1 VQTAVKLSDYV
12 VQFIAD
18 LGVKH
23 VFMLPGG
30 GAMHLN
36 DSLGRCKPIEYICNL
51 HEQASAIAAENY
63 AKATGH
69 LGVCMVT
76 TGPGGTNTVTGVVGA
91 WLDSTPC
98 LFVSG
103 QVKRPDLKGNLG
115 VRQVGVQEVDI
126 VSIVR
131 SITKYAVTVTDP
143 ATIRYHLERAVY
155 LAQSGRPGPV
165 WIDVP
170 LDVQASDINPDSL
183 PGFDASSQPPL
194 FDREQLAAQV
204 ARTIELLNAAE
215 RPVLLAGN
223 GIRLAHAIDDFVGL
237 AELLEL
243 PIMLTWLAIDLV
255 PDSHRLYAGRPGSVA
270 PRGANFTI
278 QNADF
283 LLTIGARLDMVLTA
297 YAPQNL
303 ARAAKKVMVD
313 IDRAELSKMAHFGA
327 KIDLPI
333 QADAKAFL
341 TEMVRQID
349 RVKKKDRSPW
359 MRRCADWKNRW
370 PIVLPEHRTLS
381 GPVSTYFLAEALEE
395 ELSGGESIVS
405 GSSGSGIE
413 VFLHALRPKQGQR
426 IFHTTALGAM
436 GFGLPA
442 AIGAC
447 LGGGRQ
453 RTICVDGDGGIQM
466 NIQELQTVARLQ
478 LPIKFFILNNNGFSS
493 IRTSQQSWF
502 AGRLVA
508 ADPSS
513 NMTLPDVLEVAKAYG
528 VATARI
534 HDQSNLREDLRRVL
548 QMPGPVVC
556 DVISRPDE
564 ARTPRVSSSARAD
577 GTMVSKPLEDMF
589 PFLEREEF
597 LSNMLIP
604 PLEP

>member
-1 VQTAVKLSDYV
+1 VKLSDYV
-12 VQFIAD
+12 IQFIAD
-18 LGVKH
+18 LGIKH

-36 DSLGRCKPIEYICNL
+36 DSLGRCPQIEYVCNL
-51 HEQASAIAAENY
+51 HEQASAIAAEAY
-63 AKATGH
+63 AKSTGD
-69 LGVCMVT
+69 LGVCLVT
-76 TGPGGTNTVTGVVGA
+76 TGPGGTNTVTGLAGA

-103 QVKRPDLKGNLG
+103 QVKRPDLKGDLG

-126 VSIVR
+126 VMIVR

-143 ATIRYHLERAVY
+143 LTIRYHLERAVY
-155 LAQSGRPGPV
+155 VARSGRPGPV

-170 LDVQASDINPDSL
+170 LDVQATEIDPNSL
-183 PGFDASSQPPL
+183 CGFDASQEPPT
-194 FDREQLAAQV
+194 FDRGQLVAQV
-204 ARTIELLNAAE
+204 IRTIELLNNAE

-223 GIRLAHAIDDFVGL
+223 GVRLAGAVEEFRQLAGL
-237 AELLEL
+237 LGI
-243 PIMLTWLAIDLV
+243 PIMTTWLVMDLV
-255 PDSHRLYAGRPGSVA
+255 PYSHPLFVGRPGPVA
-270 PRGANFTI
+270 PRGANFAI
-278 QNADF
+278 QNSDF
-283 LLTIGARLDMVLTA
+283 LLTVGARLDMVITA
-297 YAPQNL
+297 YAPDKL

-313 IDRAELSKMAHFGA
+313 IDPAELAKMAHFKA
-327 KIDLPI
+327 KIDLSI

-341 TEMVRQID
+341 DEMIRQIG
-349 RVKKKDRSPW
+349 RVTKKDRGPW
-359 MRRCADWKNRW
+359 MRRCADWKTRY
-370 PIVLPEHRTLS
+370 PVLQPEHRIPS
-381 GPVSTYFLAEALEE
+381 GPVSTYFLAEVLEA

-413 VFLHALRPKQGQR
+413 VFLHALQTKPGQR
-426 IFHTTALGAM
+426 VFQTTALGAM

-442 AIGAC
+442 SIGAC
-447 LGGGRQ
+447 LASGRQ
-453 RTICVDGDGGIQM
+453 RTVCVDGDGGFQL

-502 AGRLVA
+502 SGRLVA

-513 NMTLPDVLEVAKAYG
+513 NMTLPDLLEVAKAYG
-528 VATARI
+528 IATARI
-534 HDQSNLREDLRRVL
+534 HDQSHLQDDVRRVL
-548 QMPGPVVC
+548 AMPGPVVC

-564 ARTPRVSSSARAD
+564 TRAPRVSSTARAD

-589 PFLEREEF
+589 PFLDREEF

-604 PLEP
+604 PVEP